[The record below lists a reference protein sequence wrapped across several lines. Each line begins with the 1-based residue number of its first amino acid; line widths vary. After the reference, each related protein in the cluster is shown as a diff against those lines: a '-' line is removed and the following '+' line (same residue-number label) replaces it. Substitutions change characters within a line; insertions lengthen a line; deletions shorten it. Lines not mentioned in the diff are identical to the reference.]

1 MSRSF
6 LLWWIAVLAFDTFG
20 IGVGTHEYGAALI
33 CGLCGLCM
41 AVPLVN
47 EIWHGVER

>member
-20 IGVGTHEYGAALI
+20 IGLGVGAHEYGAALI
-33 CGLCGLCM
+33 CGLCM